1 MAELSLPVQKTIRAQ
16 TARRVGL
23 ESRPLRWP
31 NGLGTWGLRLTA
43 LSYLAACVLVP
54 VVVIVVEGF
63 REGLGVLVGSVTR
76 PSALHAIGLTL
87 WTAAIM
93 TVINVVMGTLTAYVM
108 VNFKFLGKG
117 LLNAL
122 IDLPF
127 AIPTLVAG
135 VMIVL
140 LYGPQTV
147 LGAFFQK
154 QLGIQILYA
163 PPGIVLALLFV
174 SFPFVVRTVQPA
186 LRQLDPDHAEAA
198 YTLGAST
205 GYTFR
210 RVIFPAIRP
219 AMITGALLSF
229 ARALGEFGAIVIVAG
244 NIPMKSQTAAVYI
257 YGQVETPDM
266 QAASSIAIVLL
277 FVAFALTF
285 GLDLWQARL
294 KRRTLPAGTTVGGV

>member
-1 MAELSLPVQKTIRAQ
+1 
-16 TARRVGL
+16 
-23 ESRPLRWP
+23 
-31 NGLGTWGLRLTA
+31 LRLTA
-43 LSYLAACVLVP
+43 LSYLAACVIVP
-54 VVVIVVEGF
+54 VLVIVVEGL
-63 REGLGVLVGSVTR
+63 RGGIGLLVESIAR

-87 WTAAIM
+87 WTAALM
-93 TVINVVMGTLTAYVM
+93 TVINVMMGTLTAYVL
-108 VNFKFLGKG
+108 VNFKFRGKG

-140 LYGPQTV
+140 LYGPQTA
-147 LGAFFQK
+147 LGAFLQK
-154 QLGIQILYA
+154 QIGIQILYA

-186 LRQLDPDHAEAA
+186 LRQLDPDHAEVS

-257 YGQVETPDM
+257 YGQIETPDM

-285 GLDLWQARL
+285 GVDLWQTSL
-294 KRRTLPAGTTVGGV
+294 RRRIPPVVTTVR